1 MPIIKRKNAEFY
13 SAINP
18 NTKTSSSWKWMTL
31 LILLQKSRMVGGKV
45 RTKFIIC
52 DIYRKFFLNFV
63 GFPEYLNFTCT
74 FSEFVF
80 FSDNFYE
87 VSIMLLGNYFV
98 N

>member
-1 MPIIKRKNAEFY
+1 
-13 SAINP
+13 
-18 NTKTSSSWKWMTL
+18 
-31 LILLQKSRMVGGKV
+31 MVGGKV
-45 RTKFIIC
+45 RTKFKYSKKATKFEKRIQS
-52 DIYRKFFLNFV
+52 YMTFTENWEFFLNFV

-87 VSIMLLGNYFV
+87 VSIMLLGSNYFV

>member
-1 MPIIKRKNAEFY
+1 
-13 SAINP
+13 
-18 NTKTSSSWKWMTL
+18 MTF
-31 LILLQKSRMVGGKV
+31 
-45 RTKFIIC
+45 TENWE
-52 DIYRKFFLNFV
+52 FFLNFV

-87 VSIMLLGNYFV
+87 VSIMLLGSNYFV